1 MTPFLY
7 IWCVLW
13 WNERMKSSFDTSD
26 EFALTDEQQ
35 AVVAHDFGPALVF
48 AVAGA
53 GKTTSMVHRIARL
66 VNERIVPAHRILA
79 TSFNRANV
87 DELKVDLAQ
96 MSIAGTV
103 NCRTL
108 HSLGFT
114 LIRAAVRKGY
124 VERSWLDGN
133 NFDKYGNALIMRT
146 IIALSREEE
155 IDSSQLDLDREEL
168 ENQISIWKNN
178 LVYPDLKKSGL
189 PPEAKKL
196 ATQAKHENSLYVRAY
211 QIYEEERK
219 REHWI
224 TFDDMLMTGWELLV
238 TFPDLCEE
246 VQNSY
251 DMVLVDEFQDLNL
264 SQYEMLSMIVAKHK
278 NYMAIGDD
286 DQCIYEWRGASPR
299 FILGFEKEFAAK
311 VYTISDNFRCT
322 AQQTM
327 LANSVISCNKSRY
340 DKLLNLTRGFGGN
353 TLIKQYDT
361 DGGMARHTVD
371 EIISLL
377 QSGTDV
383 NDIVILIRL
392 YSQTAFLEAEL
403 IEHNVSYDVVGN
415 APFYER
421 HELSVLFKYLAWAMQ
436 EAEIKQNGYPY
447 DARQRDKYIDRFK
460 SIINTP
466 RRYVSN
472 AVIGDICN
480 QSMGT
485 GRSILDILNER
496 AGDFKHGTKH
506 KIFAFLKISRVLIKR
521 VSGDDS
527 ASAVLSWL
535 IKEIEYEKHLL
546 DVSGVRETG
555 MTKVQTVEVL
565 KNLAKGKGSSR
576 EFLNHIVHMSM
587 ARKQAQGST
596 LKIMTMYRAKG
607 LEWSH
612 VFIPGVNMGLMPF
625 GMNYGDLKQ
634 KETQAELEAERR
646 LFYVGMTRSKQN
658 LYLYHSKEQPVSSF
672 LTEVAADRVLDN
684 CSQIAGWLNGT
695 AQMGPNELIDLAM
708 KVNVFSLK
716 RYFKKWAQ
724 LDDKFRQAFISSLN
738 GMNTIFDG
746 VDESNVEELLLA
758 GSSARKIQSDYFV
771 HGIKALCK
779 ALDCEFDE
787 DHIVDLKGKTAKI
800 LNAVKVFDRYLN
812 LSQLASRLEVKQKL
826 LVKSMLSLGWL
837 KAAADHIVLSDAG
850 RAAGGITMDGRE
862 RWAPCLLDNSELAA
876 AISENRPVTLSG
888 YFSTTKLAW
897 ELGIE
902 DYQLFEY
909 LVTIGWLMKHGIK
922 HVLTP
927 LGEKKG
933 GKMRKSR
940 KGKKTVVWPP
950 DITSDEAF
958 AEFV

>member
-1 MTPFLY
+1 
-7 IWCVLW
+7 
-13 WNERMKSSFDTSD
+13 MKSSFDTSE

-53 GKTTSMVHRIARL
+53 GKTTSMVHRITRL

-87 DELKVDLAQ
+87 DELKVNLAR
-96 MSIAGTV
+96 MNIAGTV

-114 LIRAAVRKGY
+114 LIRAAVKKGY

-133 NFDKYGNALIMRT
+133 HFDKYGNALIMRT

-155 IDSSQLDLDREEL
+155 TDSSQLDLDREEL

-178 LVYPDLKKSGL
+178 LEYADLKKSGL
-189 PPEAKKL
+189 PPEAKKV
-196 ATQAKHENSLYVRAY
+196 AIQAKHENSLYVRAY

-224 TFDDMLMTGWELLV
+224 TFDDMLMTGWEMLV

-264 SQYEMLSMIVAKHK
+264 SQYEMLSIIVAKHK

-299 FILGFEKEFAAK
+299 FILGFENEYAPK

-340 DKLLNLTRGFGGN
+340 DKLLNLTRGFNGH
-353 TLIKQYDT
+353 TSIKQYES
-361 DGGMARHTVD
+361 DGEMARQMVVQ
-371 EIISLL
+371 IKSLL
-377 QSGTDV
+377 DNGGDV
-383 NDIVILIRL
+383 DDTVILIRI

-403 IEHNVSYDVVGN
+403 VEHDIAYDVVGN

-421 HELSVLFKYLAWAMQ
+421 HELTVLFKYLAWAMQ
-436 EAEIKQNGYPY
+436 EVEIKQNGYLY
-447 DARQRDKYIDRFK
+447 DLRQRDKYIDRFK

-466 RRYVSN
+466 RRYISN

-480 QSMGT
+480 QSVGT

-506 KIFAFLKISRVLIKR
+506 KVFAFLKIARTLMKR
-521 VSGDDS
+521 VSGNDS

-565 KNLAKGKGSSR
+565 KNLAKGRGNCN
-576 EFLNHIVHMSM
+576 EFLNHIVNLSM
-587 ARKQAQGST
+587 ARKQTRGNS

-607 LEWSH
+607 LEWNH
-612 VFIPGVNMGLMPF
+612 VFIPGVNLGLMPF
-625 GMNYGDLKQ
+625 GMNYADLKL
-634 KETQAELEAERR
+634 KENIAVLEAERR
-646 LFYVGMTRSKQN
+646 LFYVGITRSKQN

-684 CSQIAGWLNGT
+684 CSQIASWLNGSVV
-695 AQMGPNELIDLAM
+695 MDSGNLIDLAM

-716 RYFKKWAQ
+716 RYFKQWTQ
-724 LDDKFRQAFISSLN
+724 LDDTFRQTFINAMN
-738 GMNTIFDG
+738 GMNSLFDN
-746 VDESNVEELLLA
+746 VDESDVEGLLKA
-758 GSSARKIQSDYFV
+758 GSAARKIKSDYFI
-771 HGIKALCK
+771 HGMKALCK
-779 ALDCEFDE
+779 ALECDFDE
-787 DHIVDLKGKTAKI
+787 DHVVALKSRTARI
-800 LNAVKVFDRYLN
+800 LNAVKVFDRYLS
-812 LSQLASRLEVKQKL
+812 LSQLASQLEVKQKL
-826 LVKSMLSLGWL
+826 LIKSMLSLEWL
-837 KAAADHIVLSDAG
+837 KIENDDPLLSDAG
-850 RAAGGITMDGRE
+850 CKAGGIIIDGEE
-862 RWAPCLLDNSELAA
+862 RWPPSLLDSSELAA
-876 AISENRPVTLSG
+876 AITENRPVNLSR
-888 YFSTTKLAW
+888 YLSTTKLAW
-897 ELGIE
+897 ELGVE

-909 LVTIGWLMKHGIK
+909 LVSIGWLMKHGIR
-922 HVLTP
+922 HILTP

-933 GKMRKSR
+933 GRMRKSK
-940 KGKKTVVWPP
+940 KGKKTIVWPP
-950 DITSDEAF
+950 SITSDEAF
-958 AEFV
+958 SEFV